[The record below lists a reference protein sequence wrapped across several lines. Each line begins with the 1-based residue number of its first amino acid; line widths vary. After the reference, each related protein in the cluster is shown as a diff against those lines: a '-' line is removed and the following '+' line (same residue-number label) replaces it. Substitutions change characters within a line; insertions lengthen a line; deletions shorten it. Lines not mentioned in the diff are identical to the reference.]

1 MGTGEWEERMMGGDT
16 RDIHLNGVAY
26 SNNVPAR
33 VWDYTI
39 GGYQV
44 VKKWLSYR
52 ERKLLGRGLRP
63 DEAKYVTEMVRRLAA
78 LRLLEPA
85 LDANYERVK
94 QNTYPFPTGG
104 GTKP

>member
-1 MGTGEWEERMMGGDT
+1 M
-16 RDIHLNGVAY
+16 AY
-26 SNNVPAR
+26 WSNVPAR

-63 DEAKYVTEMVRRLAA
+63 DEAKYVAEMVRRLAA

-94 QNTYPFPTGG
+94 EDTYAFPAADGARG
-104 GTKP
+104 QE